1 MDILS
6 LVPVEDLS
14 VLAGTGLVGTLKWWD
29 LAFFIPALVLMG
41 FGYADRGKYTK
52 LIRGAGMLLFG
63 LFWFSQVSVYL
74 EPDHTD
80 LINGI
85 MSMVG
90 GFFFLFMGFHFFL
103 DHIWKER
110 TKSIEWLLRTSFLT
124 GGAYFVFEHIPFT
137 QGALIYIVAW
147 PTYWILRIFGHD
159 VIIQDRFPSEIG
171 GGMAITSA
179 DPGADMAIRI
189 VFACTAALAL
199 FLFTSAV
206 VAVDTNR
213 KEWEGWAK
221 KELKRTKNSK
231 SIWTKGKRNGI
242 KNILKMTDSQ
252 RKLYAVAM
260 VVPLIFVSNLF
271 RNVAVIAATFTGT
284 LSFYDAHNIYA
295 KILSLVMMIYL
306 TWVLFELLPELQED
320 VMGLFD
326 LTKRVKK
333 GMMKDGRVD
342 LKYIQRTGNEKERGV

>member
-1 MDILS
+1 MGYPLFSSISPWAYLDG
-6 LVPVEDLS
+6 
-14 VLAGTGLVGTLKWWD
+14 AGVIGTLKLWD
-29 LAFFIPALVLMG
+29 LAFLLPSLVLMG
-41 FGYADRGKYTK
+41 LGYRYRGKWTGPVRA
-52 LIRGAGMLLFG
+52 LGMAVFG
-63 LFWFSQVSVYL
+63 VFWFSQVGVYL
-74 EPDHTD
+74 DPDHMD

-85 MSMVG
+85 MSLAG
-90 GFFFLFMGFHFFL
+90 GFFFLFIGFHFYL

-124 GGAYFVFEHIPFT
+124 GSAYFILENIPIT

-147 PTYWILRIFGHD
+147 PTYWILGWFGHD
-159 VIIQDRFPSEIG
+159 VNLGTDFPSEVG
-171 GGMAITSA
+171 TGMAITSA
-179 DPGADMAIRI
+179 DPGTTIAIRI

-206 VAVDTNR
+206 VAVNTDK
-213 KEWEGWAK
+213 KEWSGWARR
-221 KELKRTKNSK
+221 ELKRTASSRNL
-231 SIWTKGKRNGI
+231 WTRGKRNGI
-242 KNILKMTDSQ
+242 KNILRMTDGQ
-252 RKLYAVAM
+252 RKIYAIAV

-284 LSFYDAHNIYA
+284 LSFHDAHNIYA

-326 LTKRVKK
+326 LTKRTKK
-333 GMMKDGRVD
+333 GMMKDGRLD
-342 LKYIQRTGNEKERGV
+342 LKYIQNNRINMKKKA